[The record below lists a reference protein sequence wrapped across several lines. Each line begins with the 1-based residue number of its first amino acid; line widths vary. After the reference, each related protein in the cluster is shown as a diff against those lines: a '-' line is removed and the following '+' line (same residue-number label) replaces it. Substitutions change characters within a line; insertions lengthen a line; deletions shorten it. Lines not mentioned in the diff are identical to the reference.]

1 LDAQPQYIVQP
12 LGKQNR
18 AAFHCGNELLD
29 KYFLERA
36 SRDVRE
42 NLSAVF
48 VLLGVSD
55 PDAVLGYYT
64 LSTLQIDTGDIPDEL
79 RKRTGR
85 YKNVG
90 AILSGRLAVAKEH
103 AGKGLGEILLMDA
116 LKKSLDST
124 KNIAAFAVVVDA
136 IDEKAAAFYR
146 KYGFMPLRENRLFVP
161 MKTIQ
166 QLFESQS
173 FIYL

>member
-1 LDAQPQYIVQP
+1 M
-12 LGKQNR
+12 
-18 AAFHCGNELLD
+18 
-29 KYFLERA
+29 
-36 SRDVRE
+36 
-42 NLSAVF
+42 
-48 VLLGVSD
+48 
-55 PDAVLGYYT
+55 
-64 LSTLQIDTGDIPDEL
+64 
-79 RKRTGR
+79 
-85 YKNVG
+85 G
-90 AILSGRLAVAKEH
+90 AILIGRLAVAKEH

-146 KYGFMPLRENRLFVP
+146 KYGFMPLRENRLFLP

>member
-1 LDAQPQYIVQP
+1 MQP
-12 LGKQNR
+12 LEKQTR

-48 VLLGVSD
+48 VLLNVSD

-79 RKRTGR
+79 RKRGGR

-90 AILSGRLAVAKEH
+90 AILIGRLAVAQEH

-146 KYGFMPLRENRLFVP
+146 KYGFMPLRENRLFLP

>member
-1 LDAQPQYIVQP
+1 LGAKPQYIVQP

-18 AAFHCGNELLD
+18 AAFHCGDEPLD

-48 VLLGVSD
+48 VLLVVSA

-64 LSTLQIDTGDIPDEL
+64 LSTLRIDTGDIPDEL

-90 AILSGRLAVAKEH
+90 AILIGRLAVAKEH
-103 AGKGLGEILLMDA
+103 PGKGLGEILLMDA

-136 IDEKAAAFYR
+136 IDEKAEAFYG
-146 KYGFMPLRENRLFVP
+146 KYGFMPLHENRLFFP
-161 MKTIQ
+161 MTAIQ